1 MISKEA
7 VKRGYNRGNYTVGA
21 PTQPRFAQGLG
32 PVSGEPVFSANPVP
46 VPTEIIERLEALS
59 DRVVVMSPRPGRITD
74 VVEVGLGHDRD
85 DDTREDESFYKM
97 ITEVREALRREGH
110 DSTIDPEIE
119 PVVADADPSADTPP
133 VRGIED
139 R

>member
-59 DRVVVMSPRPGRITD
+59 DRVVVDPTL
-74 VVEVGLGHDRD
+74 VRD
-85 DDTREDESFYKM
+85 GTRDWWAGTM
-97 ITEVREALRREGH
+97 IAETGGQNAMAIKARRM
-110 DSTIDPEIE
+110 PLN
-119 PVVADADPSADTPP
+119 
-133 VRGIED
+133 
-139 R
+139 